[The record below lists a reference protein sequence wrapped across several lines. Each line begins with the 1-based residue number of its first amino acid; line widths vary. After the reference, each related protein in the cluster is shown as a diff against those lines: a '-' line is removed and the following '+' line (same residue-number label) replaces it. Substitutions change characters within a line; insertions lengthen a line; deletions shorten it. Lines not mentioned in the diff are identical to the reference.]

1 LSYRVE
7 RGQTIKEYFR
17 ARKRGQTEPTNPGST
32 LRDGGERLDEADA
45 SFPDSELV
53 PERLMGAGPGLDD
66 GDRPAQFVACP
77 HVLEQDDVVRS
88 RATEIL
94 SIPVFGT

>member
-1 LSYRVE
+1 
-7 RGQTIKEYFR
+7 
-17 ARKRGQTEPTNPGST
+17 
-32 LRDGGERLDEADA
+32 
-45 SFPDSELV
+45 
-53 PERLMGAGPGLDD
+53 MGAGPGLDD